1 MSASDIAERLKSRH
15 AYEAKHYPP
24 PDDLWLQAAAE
35 IISLRADITGLED
48 GNMTWMCDQLD
59 WMRDQLDKAKAENA
73 AQAVEL
79 ERMREALG
87 SITAIKQHTDE
98 NDPWSQGWN
107 TALEECHALA
117 RQGLGDPE

>member
-1 MSASDIAERLKSRH
+1 MSAPDIAERLKSRH

-59 WMRDQLDKAKAENA
+59 KAKEWQRKLESLKGA
-73 AQAVEL
+73 AKP
-79 ERMREALG
+79 ERG
-87 SITAIKQHTDE
+87 
-98 NDPWSQGWN
+98 
-107 TALEECHALA
+107 EE
-117 RQGLGDPE
+117 

>member
-48 GNMTWMCDQLD
+48 GNMTFMA
-59 WMRDQLDKAKAENA
+59 DQLDKAKAENA
-73 AQAVEL
+73 AQAAEL

-87 SITAIKQHTDE
+87 MI
-98 NDPWSQGWN
+98 
-107 TALEECHALA
+107 ALTRNADLA
-117 RQGLGDPE
+117 RQALKAG

>member
-1 MSASDIAERLKSRH
+1 MSASDIAERLKARH

-35 IISLRADITGLED
+35 ITRLRADITGLED

-59 WMRDQLDKAKAENA
+59 KAKAENA
-73 AQAVEL
+73 AQALEL

-87 SITAIKQHTDE
+87 MIAEDDDEIAPEADAHSYSEGFADAARWAQAI
-98 NDPWSQGWN
+98 
-107 TALEECHALA
+107 A
-117 RQGLGDPE
+117 RQALVKAG

>member
-59 WMRDQLDKAKAENA
+59 KAKAENA
-73 AQAVEL
+73 
-79 ERMREALG
+79 RMREALRQIADG
-87 SITAIKQHTDE
+87 SAPPIPHGHYLAHRRAVDVARV
-98 NDPWSQGWN
+98 
-107 TALEECHALA
+107 ALSVKA
-117 RQGLGDPE
+117 G